1 MLQKIWSCRKD
12 HRKEE
17 LQNDYRKEDHEQG
30 RDAYQF
36 SKDRMMCFFFFAE
49 KTELYIKMSKC
60 TQNCNIMSCI

>member
-17 LQNDYRKEDHEQG
+17 LQNDYRKEDHQQG

-36 SKDRMMCFFFFAE
+36 SKDRMICFFFFFFLL
-49 KTELYIKMSKC
+49 KRQNYILKC
-60 TQNCNIMSCI
+60 QSVLKIVI